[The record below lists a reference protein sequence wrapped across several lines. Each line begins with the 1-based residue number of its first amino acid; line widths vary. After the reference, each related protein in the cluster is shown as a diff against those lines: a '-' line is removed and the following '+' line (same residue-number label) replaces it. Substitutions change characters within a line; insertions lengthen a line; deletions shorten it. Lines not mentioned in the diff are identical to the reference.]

1 MMEINNDKIQ
11 ENFNIDAI
19 FERKIEIGAVI
30 QFNLLQKI
38 IEEFIKR
45 QKSLDDKVNNIE
57 IKLNSLPERPL
68 SSKVTDDNI
77 IKYFN
82 EPNINLDTELKKE
95 NETNKER
102 NINPNLENE
111 DKKEITEKN
120 DKINFN
126 KDDKI
131 NFNKD
136 DDIDNK
142 KEMNYRQIRIL
153 SGRVDKFEK
162 IINALSK
169 KVLNLNDNMKK
180 DENKFDNDA
189 LKKQE
194 EKIEKLEND
203 IHHINQTLNEFNL
216 LGYFQKG
223 ENKENEKA
231 ENASKNNEFI
241 KLFSKK
247 VELIEHRAKQC
258 DEDIFKIKKELTGI
272 NNAVSSEKNNYNEF
286 SIETNKNFI
295 EIKDIIKK
303 EINTLKNLAEENNQK
318 TKKDLKDNFDEE
330 IKNLKSMI
338 EEINKNVD
346 NNLNNSSNDNS
357 NNLLNSKFNEKL
369 KNMNNDLKNLINKS
383 ASDTEKYLK
392 SIINNLGIEN
402 LKKDMSELYQNLS
415 DKLVKTDLDYIDLKL
430 KEFETK
436 LISENVKMESLE
448 KDVNTCNDTC
458 AKSIKMIEYLNSQVG
473 QEAPDESKQD
483 DKNDILKNLLNIN
496 EKEIKSFVNKTE
508 FNQEIKK
515 IYKKI
520 EQILA
525 VESENYKFMQYIE
538 KQLKYFV
545 TQNDLKTMEQCI
557 SNMLEDIKTLFN
569 KKFME
574 KTEIL
579 KNFKFLEI
587 QIKSIYDNNPG
598 MVKEGE
604 NWLLAKKPL
613 NNYLCASCEAFLGD
627 LKNNKN
633 NYLAWNKI
641 PPHENKKYR
650 MGDGFSR
657 MLELVNTDLMK
668 NAEKI
673 NNNLVLKIDDKKIN
687 YELKPPLPRLGSQL
701 NLSKWNKPNNTF
713 YSNNNDNIEKRLN
726 NSADGTDNYTNKNNN
741 NYKENYTNNN
751 HKIGRNVNNVGG
763 SLRVD
768 SISKITG
775 KKNSPKVLKIVK
787 KTKKDF

>member
-1 MMEINNDKIQ
+1 
-11 ENFNIDAI
+11 
-19 FERKIEIGAVI
+19 
-30 QFNLLQKI
+30 
-38 IEEFIKR
+38 
-45 QKSLDDKVNNIE
+45 
-57 IKLNSLPERPL
+57 
-68 SSKVTDDNI
+68 
-77 IKYFN
+77 
-82 EPNINLDTELKKE
+82 
-95 NETNKER
+95 
-102 NINPNLENE
+102 
-111 DKKEITEKN
+111 
-120 DKINFN
+120 
-126 KDDKI
+126 
-131 NFNKD
+131 
-136 DDIDNK
+136 
-142 KEMNYRQIRIL
+142 
-153 SGRVDKFEK
+153 
-162 IINALSK
+162 
-169 KVLNLNDNMKK
+169 
-180 DENKFDNDA
+180 
-189 LKKQE
+189 
-194 EKIEKLEND
+194 
-203 IHHINQTLNEFNL
+203 
-216 LGYFQKG
+216 
-223 ENKENEKA
+223 
-231 ENASKNNEFI
+231 
-241 KLFSKK
+241 
-247 VELIEHRAKQC
+247 
-258 DEDIFKIKKELTGI
+258 
-272 NNAVSSEKNNYNEF
+272 
-286 SIETNKNFI
+286 
-295 EIKDIIKK
+295 
-303 EINTLKNLAEENNQK
+303 
-318 TKKDLKDNFDEE
+318 
-330 IKNLKSMI
+330 MI

-346 NNLNNSSNDNS
+346 NNMNNSSNDNS

-775 KKNSPKVLKIVK
+775 KKNSPQVLKIVK